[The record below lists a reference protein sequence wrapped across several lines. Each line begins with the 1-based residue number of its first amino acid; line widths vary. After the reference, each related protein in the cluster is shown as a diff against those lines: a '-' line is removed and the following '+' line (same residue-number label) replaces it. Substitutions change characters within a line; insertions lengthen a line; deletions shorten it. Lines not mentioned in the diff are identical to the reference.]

1 MGGSPYNGSS
11 CPPPPSFI
19 DPNNGFCAATK
30 TFHSLRP
37 AVPLPPPSQPISVA
51 SYAFSLLSASSS
63 SSSSSPP
70 SNPAF
75 VDALSGGASF
85 FYPEFLSQVRTLAS
99 SLRLRL
105 GLRRGDVAFVLS
117 PSCLEVPFLYFAL
130 LSVGAAIS
138 PSNPA
143 STPQEISRQFQLSR
157 PSVAFTTSRDA
168 HKLETFGVAT
178 VLFDSQLFRSLLNES
193 KETDSSKRDDDSGIV
208 HQSDVAAILYSSGT
222 TGVPKA
228 GAITHRAFIAMIAGF
243 HALRREGAGPRQ
255 VALLAAPAF
264 HAMGFFHLLKGVAL
278 GETTVVVNRMGL
290 EDMLR
295 AAQRHGVTQMTAAP
309 PTVLAM
315 SRWDGPADLRALE
328 SVMCGGAPLPEEVAR
343 RFVARFP
350 WVVLQQVRAFFPGT
364 SARDKWNTA
373 GCGYGSTE
381 GGGISRPI
389 TREESR
395 RFRSVGRLNENFE
408 ARIVDHDSGEAVGV
422 GRPGELWVRGPH
434 VMMGYL
440 DDEEA
445 NAKTFAPGSWLK
457 TGDLCFFDRDGF
469 LFIVDRL
476 KEMIKYPN
484 EEAGEIPMAFVV
496 KQQGSTLTEHEVMEF
511 AAKQVAPYKK
521 IRKVAFINSIPKSAS
536 GKILRRTLATE
547 AVSTSVSRL

>member
-75 VDALSGGASF
+75 VDASSGGASF

-117 PSCLEVPFLYFAL
+117 PRCLEVPFLYFAL
-130 LSVGAAIS
+130 LSIGAAIS

-143 STPQEISRQFQLSR
+143 STPQEISRQ
-157 PSVAFTTSRDA
+157 DA

-178 VLFDSQLFRSLLNES
+178 VLFDSPLFRSLLNEI
-193 KETDSSKRDDDSGIV
+193 KETDSSERDDDSGIV
-208 HQSDVAAILYSSGT
+208 HLSDVAAILYSSGT
-222 TGVPKA
+222 TGVSKA
-228 GAITHRAFIAMIAGF
+228 GAITHRAFIAMTAGF

-315 SRWDGPADLRALE
+315 SRWDGPTDLRALE
-328 SVMCGGAPLPEEVAR
+328 SIMCGGAPLPEEVAR
-343 RFVARFP
+343 RFVASFP
-350 WVVLQQVRAFFPGT
+350 WVVLQQNFAYICLMYINASVWWGGT
-364 SARDKWNTA
+364 WQ
-373 GCGYGSTE
+373 GYGSTE
-381 GGGISRPI
+381 GGGISRAI

-395 RFRSVGRLNENFE
+395 RFRSDVGRLNENFE

-434 VMMGYL
+434 VMMGNL

-445 NAKTFAPGSWLK
+445 NARSFAPGSWLK
-457 TGDLCFFDRDGF
+457 TGDVCFFDRVGF
-469 LFIVDRL
+469 LFIVAPAELEQLLQTHPEVVDAAV
-476 KEMIKYPN
+476 IPYPN

-511 AAKQVAPYKK
+511 AAKQVKC
-521 IRKVAFINSIPKSAS
+521 
-536 GKILRRTLATE
+536 
-547 AVSTSVSRL
+547 TSQTIIHP